1 MKHNRIGLDVGSTTL
16 KVVVLDDHDNI
27 CFSTYVRHNARIRE
41 TLSVV
46 FSELGERFGD
56 ELFSLTITGSV
67 GLGIAE
73 RTQIPFVQE
82 VVASTAYVRR
92 YHPQATTLID
102 IGGEDSRPI
111 YLTVNKKEME
121 MHNIEEDNT
130 TLYFASS
137 SAVEC
142 RIARVYYTDKFG
154 QTQQTTN
161 AGSIAGMGI
170 TATPDPGLN
179 GNIDIYSPLPTNNT
193 IRYIDLEVTNEDGV
207 TRTVTIAQYPLEYI
221 TNILGWYSYRD
232 DFGGTT
238 YELLAGQNVDGK
250 TFDSDSRI
258 SNWICGCTWSRNQW
272 SYGKTETGF
281 FRLEGCRNG
290 RHIRHQC
297 RKGPYLLLPV
307 D

>member
-102 IGGEDSRPI
+102 IGGEDAKVVF
-111 YLTVNKKEME
+111 LKGE
-121 MHNIEEDNT
+121 
-130 TLYFASS
+130 
-137 SAVEC
+137 
-142 RIARVYYTDKFG
+142 
-154 QTQQTTN
+154 
-161 AGSIAGMGI
+161 
-170 TATPDPGLN
+170 TPDMRMN
-179 GNIDIYSPLPTNNT
+179 SNC
-193 IRYIDLEVTNEDGV
+193 
-207 TRTVTIAQYPLEYI
+207 A
-221 TNILGWYSYRD
+221 
-232 DFGGTT
+232 GGTRPSGAAGRPHSSDC
-238 YELLAGQNVDGK
+238 LAVRRFRQNGHPEPVGQKREPGGDRRFDFPRRGGADRRNAVAWLRHRGSG
-250 TFDSDSRI
+250 TFLRRAAGI
-258 SNWICGCTWSRNQW
+258 
-272 SYGKTETGF
+272 
-281 FRLEGCRNG
+281 
-290 RHIRHQC
+290 
-297 RKGPYLLLPV
+297 PPV
-307 D
+307 VA

>member
-102 IGGEDSRPI
+102 IGGEDETRMVRV
-111 YLTVNKKEME
+111 LGK
-121 MHNIEEDNT
+121 
-130 TLYFASS
+130 
-137 SAVEC
+137 AVAV
-142 RIARVYYTDKFG
+142 RF
-154 QTQQTTN
+154 
-161 AGSIAGMGI
+161 M
-170 TATPDPGLN
+170 L
-179 GNIDIYSPLPTNNT
+179 
-193 IRYIDLEVTNEDGV
+193 
-207 TRTVTIAQYPLEYI
+207 
-221 TNILGWYSYRD
+221 
-232 DFGGTT
+232 
-238 YELLAGQNVDGK
+238 
-250 TFDSDSRI
+250 
-258 SNWICGCTWSRNQW
+258 
-272 SYGKTETGF
+272 
-281 FRLEGCRNG
+281 
-290 RHIRHQC
+290 
-297 RKGPYLLLPV
+297 
-307 D
+307 